1 MEIIMQTILEH
12 LKKAYT
18 HEQNLLIQKVSQSY
32 NLYDFIAS
40 IICERNEFNEK
51 EVDEY
56 INGTTRPKNFSGI
69 KDIDKAVELIV
80 TAMKNQD
87 KIRIIGDYDVDGVT
101 STYVLLS
108 VFESLGYEPIS
119 HYLPLREKDGYG
131 LNKDIVENAYKEG
144 VKLLITVDNGIS
156 AHEATSYAKSLGMI
170 MIVTDHHELPSTL
183 PEADAII
190 NPHQP
195 DCKYP
200 YKSLAGVGIAYKLG
214 QALMSYFKLKPN
226 PQIIA
231 RIQGLVALG
240 TVCDVAPL
248 VGENRHMV
256 KTGLVA
262 LNKGALPAASVIS
275 SKISIGTLGFQ
286 IGPRLNACGRLES
299 AETALNFLQCQDYNT
314 LYPFKAR
321 LDSLNKE
328 RQDEEMDSLARVF
341 SKVEKYPSLP
351 DIIIEVDEQAH
362 ESVVGL
368 VAGKIKE
375 KHYRPTV
382 VFSKT
387 IHGTYKGS
395 GRSIEEYDMFQS
407 FKPYLHLLDG
417 GGGHPMACG
426 LKASSIEQIE
436 AFKQAVNEAS
446 KLTEHDKTPKIYVDK
461 CIYNAYEYDFDALE
475 KQLSLFLPTGAGN
488 SAPTLLVKDASL
500 KIKTKYAK
508 NYRISEVIADF
519 GAKSISSTLWNDD
532 TIPEEGDFVGDIA
545 LQVGETG
552 WQIKSIYFS

>member
-1 MEIIMQTILEH
+1 MHTILEH
-12 LKKAYT
+12 IKQAFTKEEEA
-18 HEQNLLIQKVSQSY
+18 LIQKVSLTY
-32 NLYDFIAS
+32 GLYDFIAA
-40 IICERNEFNEK
+40 IICERNQFDEK
-51 EVDEY
+51 EIEEY
-56 INGTTRPKNFSGI
+56 IYGTKKPKNFAGI
-69 KDIDKAVELIV
+69 KDIDKSVALIV
-80 TAMKNQD
+80 DAMGRNE
-87 KIRIIGDYDVDGVT
+87 KIRIVGDYDVDGVT

-108 VFESLGYEPIS
+108 VFEALGYQAIS

-131 LNKDIVENAYKEG
+131 LNKDIVENAYQDG
-144 VKLLITVDNGIS
+144 VSLLITVDNGIS

-170 MIVTDHHELPSTL
+170 MIVTDHHELPATL

-190 NPHQP
+190 NPHQS
-195 DCKYP
+195 DCAYP
-200 YKSLAGVGIAYKLG
+200 YKTLAGVGIAYKLG
-214 QALMSYFKLKPN
+214 QALMSHFKLKPS

-240 TVCDVAPL
+240 TICDVAPL
-248 VGENRHMV
+248 IGENRHMV

-262 LNKGALPAASVIS
+262 LNKGAIPAATVIS
-275 SKISIGTLGFQ
+275 SKISVGTLGFQ

-299 AETALNFLQCQDYNT
+299 AETALNFLQCEDLNE
-314 LYPFKAR
+314 LYPFKHR
-321 LDSLNKE
+321 LDCLNKE

-341 SKVEKYPSLP
+341 DKVDKYSTLP
-351 DIIIEVDEQAH
+351 DIIIEIDEQAH

-375 KHYRPTV
+375 KYYRPTV

-395 GRSIEEYDMFQS
+395 GRSIEEYDMFQN

-426 LKASSIEQIE
+426 LKASTIEQIQ
-436 AFKQAVNEAS
+436 AFSKAVNAAS
-446 KLTEHDKTPKIYVDK
+446 TLTDHDKTPKVYVDK
-461 CIYNAYEYDFDALE
+461 CIYNAYDYDFDALE
-475 KQLSLFLPTGAGN
+475 KQLALFLPTGAGN
-488 SAPTLLVKDASL
+488 SAPTLLVKDATL

-508 NYRISEVIADF
+508 TYRISEVIAEF
-519 GAKSISSTLWNDD
+519 GVKSISSTLWNDE
-532 TIPEEGDFVGDIA
+532 TIPEEGEFVGDIA

-552 WQIKSIYFS
+552 WQIKTIYFS